1 MNMKKYLFV
10 VFYLDG
16 EIEFFVDSKSG
27 FLNEM
32 SRLKNLG
39 VKLKWK
45 ICRNFSN

>member
-10 VFYLDG
+10 IVFFDG
-16 EIEFFVDSKSG
+16 EIEFCVDSKSG